1 MTDQEVVTLRQHL
14 EAADRRPGAAQPGL
28 GLRPADRGAR
38 RMRIEAYLDLVLRVG
53 IGVSVL
59 VAAWL
64 AR

>member
-1 MTDQEVVTLRQHL
+1 MSLLNALACVD
-14 EAADRRPGAAQPGL
+14 GAAS
-28 GLRPADRGAR
+28 R